1 MLTLSTGS
9 TAATAHQLR
18 NSPVPKRPGSSAP
31 GAAPRGQRTL
41 VTPRSRTAASTSA
54 RMPPGDPA
62 STTPPSTQRPRCS
75 VTLPK
80 IRRSTVPMGRPVSTS
95 MWATGAPSRLSPVTL
110 QTRAKREGAELV
122 RAAGVDRFGAEI
134 RLLDLPEPSPR
145 PGEVLLGVRACG
157 VGNWDE
163 FVRTGGWDTGAR
175 PPMALGVEAAGVV
188 EAVGAGVRGLR
199 PGDAVTTHSLPAGSW
214 AEKFI
219 AAADHVAPVPSGVP
233 MTVAAALPVPAL
245 TADQALAA
253 RRGARVIAT
262 ASRADRPLA
271 LGAVEVLDYHEPDWP
286 DRVRALTNVGV
297 EAAVNAARAGSAD
310 AVRAVRDGGRLATI
324 TADLPPAERGI
335 ALSDI
340 VVVPDG
346 ERLARLISLLVPDA
360 ITVAATYP
368 LTEAAAAMA
377 RLRQGTHGAAVVL
390 EP

>member
-1 MLTLSTGS
+1 
-9 TAATAHQLR
+9 
-18 NSPVPKRPGSSAP
+18 
-31 GAAPRGQRTL
+31 
-41 VTPRSRTAASTSA
+41 
-54 RMPPGDPA
+54 
-62 STTPPSTQRPRCS
+62 
-75 VTLPK
+75 
-80 IRRSTVPMGRPVSTS
+80 
-95 MWATGAPSRLSPVTL
+95 
-110 QTRAKREGAELV
+110 
-122 RAAGVDRFGAEI
+122 
-134 RLLDLPEPSPR
+134 LLDQPEPSPR

-163 FVRTGGWDTGAR
+163 FVRTGGWDTGTR

-245 TADQALAA
+245 TADQALDAVTVRPGETVLVHGAGGVTGGVLVALAA

-262 ASRADRPLA
+262 AGRAGRPFA
-271 LGAVEVLDYHEPDWP
+271 LGAVQVLDYQEPDWP
-286 DRVRALTNVGV
+286 ERVRALTNGGV

-346 ERLARLISLLVPDA
+346 PRLARLISLLAPDA
-360 ITVAATYP
+360 ITVAASYP
-368 LTEAAAAMA
+368 LAEAAAAMA
-377 RLRQGTHGAAVVL
+377 RLRQGTHGSAVVL

>member
-1 MLTLSTGS
+1 
-9 TAATAHQLR
+9 
-18 NSPVPKRPGSSAP
+18 
-31 GAAPRGQRTL
+31 
-41 VTPRSRTAASTSA
+41 
-54 RMPPGDPA
+54 
-62 STTPPSTQRPRCS
+62 
-75 VTLPK
+75 
-80 IRRSTVPMGRPVSTS
+80 
-95 MWATGAPSRLSPVTL
+95 
-110 QTRAKREGAELV
+110 V
-122 RAAGVDRFGAEI
+122 RAAGVDGFGAEI
-134 RLLDLPEPSPR
+134 RLLDLPEPAPR
-145 PGEVLLGVRACG
+145 PGEVLLGVRAAG

-188 EAVGAGVRGLR
+188 EAVSAGVRGLR

-219 AAADHVAPVPSGVP
+219 AAADHVAPVPSGMP
-233 MTVAAALPVPAL
+233 MAVAAALPVPAL
-245 TADQALAA
+245 TADQALDAVTVRPDQTVLVHGAGGVTGGVLVALAA

-262 ASRADRPLA
+262 AGRADRLLA
-271 LGAVEVLDYHEPDWP
+271 LGAVQVLDYHEPDWP
-286 DRVRALTNVGV
+286 ERVRALTNGGV

-346 ERLARLISLLVPDA
+346 ARLARLIPLLAPDA
-360 ITVAATYP
+360 VTVAASYP
-368 LTEAAAAMA
+368 LAEAAAAMA
-377 RLRQGTHGAAVVL
+377 RLGQGTHGAAVVL

>member
-1 MLTLSTGS
+1 M
-9 TAATAHQLR
+9 
-18 NSPVPKRPGSSAP
+18 
-31 GAAPRGQRTL
+31 
-41 VTPRSRTAASTSA
+41 
-54 RMPPGDPA
+54 
-62 STTPPSTQRPRCS
+62 
-75 VTLPK
+75 
-80 IRRSTVPMGRPVSTS
+80 
-95 MWATGAPSRLSPVTL
+95 
-110 QTRAKREGAELV
+110 V

-134 RLLDLPEPSPR
+134 RLLDLPEPAPR
-145 PGEVLLGVRACG
+145 PGEVLLEVRAAG

-199 PGDAVTTHSLPAGSW
+199 PGDAVTTHSLPAGCW

-233 MTVAAALPVPAL
+233 MAVAAALPVPAL
-245 TADQALAA
+245 TADQALDAVTVRRGQTVLVHGAGGVTGGVLVALAA

-262 ASRADRPLA
+262 AGQADRLLA
-271 LGAVEVLDYHEPDWP
+271 LGAVQVLDYREPDWP
-286 DRVRALTNVGV
+286 ERVRALTNVGV

-340 VVVPDG
+340 VVAPDG
-346 ERLARLISLLVPDA
+346 ARLARLVPLLAPDA
-360 ITVAATYP
+360 VTVAASYP
-368 LTEAAAAMA
+368 LAEAAAAMA
-377 RLRQGTHGAAVVL
+377 QLRQGTHGAAVVL

>member
-1 MLTLSTGS
+1 
-9 TAATAHQLR
+9 
-18 NSPVPKRPGSSAP
+18 
-31 GAAPRGQRTL
+31 
-41 VTPRSRTAASTSA
+41 
-54 RMPPGDPA
+54 
-62 STTPPSTQRPRCS
+62 
-75 VTLPK
+75 
-80 IRRSTVPMGRPVSTS
+80 
-95 MWATGAPSRLSPVTL
+95 
-110 QTRAKREGAELV
+110 
-122 RAAGVDRFGAEI
+122 
-134 RLLDLPEPSPR
+134 
-145 PGEVLLGVRACG
+145 
-157 VGNWDE
+157 
-163 FVRTGGWDTGAR
+163 
-175 PPMALGVEAAGVV
+175 
-188 EAVGAGVRGLR
+188 
-199 PGDAVTTHSLPAGSW
+199 
-214 AEKFI
+214 
-219 AAADHVAPVPSGVP
+219 VP

-245 TADQALAA
+245 TADQALDAVTVRPGETVLVHGAGGVTGGVLVALAA

-368 LTEAAAAMA
+368 LAGAAAALA

>member
-1 MLTLSTGS
+1 
-9 TAATAHQLR
+9 
-18 NSPVPKRPGSSAP
+18 
-31 GAAPRGQRTL
+31 
-41 VTPRSRTAASTSA
+41 
-54 RMPPGDPA
+54 
-62 STTPPSTQRPRCS
+62 
-75 VTLPK
+75 
-80 IRRSTVPMGRPVSTS
+80 
-95 MWATGAPSRLSPVTL
+95 
-110 QTRAKREGAELV
+110 
-122 RAAGVDRFGAEI
+122 VDRFGAEI
-134 RLLDLPEPSPR
+134 RLLDLPKPSPG

-163 FVRTGGWDTGAR
+163 FVRTGGWDTGVQ

-245 TADQALAA
+245 TADQALDAVTVRPGETVLVHGAGGVTGGVLVALAA

-286 DRVRALTNVGV
+286 DRVRALTNAGA

-346 ERLARLISLLVPDA
+346 ERLARLISLLAPGA

-368 LTEAAAAMA
+368 LAGAAAALA